1 MLVLEVEDG
10 FKYWS
15 SIRWECSRASN
26 EVVGPD
32 EAVSNGKGKDG
43 RNGGWPKRRKKD
55 IIIITFDYEVA
66 RVIFIKLGLLDSAW
80 GHQCVKTV
88 EIFWLVLLVY
98 LFDPTDGQIVASSQM
113 VHEQKGQATY
123 STLNN
128 RWATGTTSNRQQRRT
143 TRNNASLAG

>member
-1 MLVLEVEDG
+1 MSESLDGASVGGGRKNNRGSTVVEA
-10 FKYWS
+10 F
-15 SIRWECSRASN
+15 
-26 EVVGPD
+26 
-32 EAVSNGKGKDG
+32 EAANTLKWV
-43 RNGGWPKRRKKD
+43 
-55 IIIITFDYEVA
+55 
-66 RVIFIKLGLLDSAW
+66 
-80 GHQCVKTV
+80 V